1 MTQNKNENA
10 PSRIVRLSEARRRLG
25 KIGRTAFDMNF
36 LRTGRLRKVQI
47 TKRCVGVMEDDLERV
62 ISEIAAAAG
71 E

>member
-1 MTQNKNENA
+1 MTQNKTDNA
-10 PSRIVRLSEARRRLG
+10 ASRIVRLPEARRRLG
-25 KIGRTAFDMNF
+25 NIGRTAFAQNF
-36 LRTGRLRKVQI
+36 LATGRLRKVKI